1 MPKTDFPTSRSLV
14 ARLTHHGASKSWL
27 ESGRK
32 LHFNMPGGYGLA
44 TISRLLEITSRFWR
58 ILSLRA
64 LLQKRPII
72 LRSLLIVATPYIDCL
87 LYIIAK
93 HPAWSGELTGGSQWT
108 SVTVY
113 TKHVHVMFNQ
123 QTVNPLQTLG
133 AQIRTSSQKK
143 ILKELYSKSANCSRT
158 LPKTGLS
165 VTSFLVYAAVA
176 RRSAHELSHD

>member
-1 MPKTDFPTSRSLV
+1 MVHRNRDLKVEGSCISICQVGMGWLRLV
-14 ARLTHHGASKSWL
+14 GCL
-27 ESGRK
+27 K
-32 LHFNMPGGYGLA
+32 LQVAFEEYCL
-44 TISRLLEITSRFWR
+44 FY
-58 ILSLRA
+58 RA